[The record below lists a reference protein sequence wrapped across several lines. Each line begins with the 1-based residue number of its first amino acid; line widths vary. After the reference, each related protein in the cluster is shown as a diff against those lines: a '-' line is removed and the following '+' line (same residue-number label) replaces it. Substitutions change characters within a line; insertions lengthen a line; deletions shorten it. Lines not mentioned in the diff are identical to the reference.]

1 MRVGLYPSTQSF
13 DNQVSS
19 VTLTNLSGSGFEYGI
34 MTSDRSFESAS
45 TLNASTISIQTNGS
59 YYTVSDSGGNPLV
72 MQEGEELAIHPLGD
86 HPLTRVNGGYDYHG
100 DFNCLNSYKDDT
112 MITLVN
118 YVDIEDY
125 VKGSLPYEFPSY
137 WPTETLKAAAI
148 AVRSYAMAYTETS
161 VYSRYGFDL
170 VSGSSCQLYLGRKN
184 AGDSAYSTTD
194 AAVDATAN
202 MYLTYNGSLCY
213 CMYSSTNGGT
223 TKAGLYDYLTSKTD
237 PYDGEISGGYAG
249 HGIGMSQYG
258 AYAMAKN
265 HGYNYLDI
273 LGFYYTGTTV
283 KYGA

>member
-1 MRVGLYPSTQSF
+1 M
-13 DNQVSS
+13 
-19 VTLTNLSGSGFEYGI
+19 
-34 MTSDRSFESAS
+34 
-45 TLNASTISIQTNGS
+45 
-59 YYTVSDSGGNPLV
+59 
-72 MQEGEELAIHPLGD
+72 
-86 HPLTRVNGGYDYHG
+86 
-100 DFNCLNSYKDDT
+100 
-112 MITLVN
+112 
-118 YVDIEDY
+118 
-125 VKGSLPYEFPSY
+125 
-137 WPTETLKAAAI
+137 
-148 AVRSYAMAYTETS
+148 
-161 VYSRYGFDL
+161 
-170 VSGSSCQLYLGRKN
+170 SGSSCQLYLGRKN

-265 HGYNYLDI
+265 HGYNYLNI